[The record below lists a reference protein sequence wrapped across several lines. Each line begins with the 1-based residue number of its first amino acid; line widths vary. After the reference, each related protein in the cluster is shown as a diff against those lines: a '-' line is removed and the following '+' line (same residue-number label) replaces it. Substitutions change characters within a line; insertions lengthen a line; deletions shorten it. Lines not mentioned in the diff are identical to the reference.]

1 MSSIIV
7 WKKYGSLLFVVLL
20 ASVSLIP
27 IVADAADSTIFIQ
40 SPIHYLNDPRGNDW
54 WSMFRHDGTH
64 SGFSTTSAPEDNQ
77 VLWSYQTNYVISSSP
92 AVSHGRVYIGSWD
105 WNIYCFEMDSG
116 SLLWNYTTTGEITSS
131 PAVAN
136 GKVYVGSQDSKLY
149 CLNAIDGTFLWS
161 FKTDF
166 IIDTSPTVVD
176 DKVFFGS
183 SDGSLYCL
191 DAYDGYLL
199 WKYQT
204 ESVIVSSP
212 AVTEGKVYFGV
223 TNGDFLCVDS
233 NDGALIWAYTMTDG
247 TYSSPTV
254 LDGKIYFGSNDKNVY
269 CLDADNGSLIWNY
282 DTLSEVHSSP
292 AIAYDY
298 LYIGTSD
305 GRLLCLNRDTGGFVW
320 SYLISGS
327 VESSPAIADGKVY
340 FNTDPCC
347 GFTGYF
353 VCLNAYTGIKI
364 WEYNFNLLTGSKSSA
379 ALAASK
385 VFVGSA
391 DGKVYAFGD
400 TEFLADTNGPY
411 HGLINTSVDFTGSVY
426 GGEPGFSWYWDFGDN
441 ATSTNQ
447 NPNHAYASLG
457 EYTATLTVTD
467 NVGDV
472 ATDETSVFIETPNS
486 PPETPIVDGPTTGK
500 PGKPYEYTFTAS
512 DSNGDNIFYSIA
524 WGDNTTSGWI
534 GPFPSGVALKREHT
548 WSYKGSYIVKAK
560 TKDHHGAESNWSDP
574 FEMTITEPKLDI
586 EIKGGFGVTVTI
598 LNVGNAP
605 ATNVSWNITFDS
617 GFVFPTLKYG
627 MIPAISAGGRAPIHV
642 LVFGFGKKTVTVSV
656 ICEEGMSVKK
666 IANASLLLFFVIGV
680 K

>member
-7 WKKYGSLLFVVLL
+7 LKKYGSLLFVVLL

-40 SPIHYLNDPRGNDW
+40 SPIHYLNDPKGNDW
-54 WSMFRHDGTH
+54 WPMFRHEGTH

-166 IIDTSPTVVD
+166 IVDTSPTVVD

-204 ESVIVSSP
+204 GSVIVSSP
-212 AVTEGKVYFGV
+212 AMTEGKVYFGV

-254 LDGKIYFGSNDKNVY
+254 FDGKIYFGSNDKNVY
-269 CLDADNGSLIWNY
+269 CLNADNGSLIWNY

-305 GRLLCLNRDTGGFVW
+305 GRLLCLNKDTGGFVW

-347 GFTGYF
+347 GFTSYF
-353 VCLNAYTGIKI
+353 VCLNAYTGTKI

-400 TEFLADTNGPY
+400 TEFLADANGPY

-457 EYTATLTVTD
+457 EYTVTLTVTD

-486 PPETPIVDGPTTGK
+486 PPVTPIVDGPTTGK
-500 PGKPYEYTFTAS
+500 PGESYDYTFTS
-512 DSNGDNIFYSIA
+512 LDSNGDKILYFID

-548 WSYKGSYIVKAK
+548 WSYKGSYIIKAK

-598 LNVGNAP
+598 LNTGDALAKIVA
-605 ATNVSWNITFDS
+605 WNITFNS
-617 GFVFPTLKYG
+617 GFVFPASKYG
-627 MIPAISAGGRAPIHV
+627 LIPAISAGGQESIHV
-642 LVFGFGKKTVTVSV
+642 LVFGFGKMTFTVSV
-656 ICEEGMSVKK
+656 MCAEGLSVKK
-666 IANASLLLFFVIGV
+666 IAYASLLLFFVIGV

>member
-1 MSSIIV
+1 MNSIIV
-7 WKKYGSLLFVVLL
+7 LKKYGSLLFVVLL
-20 ASVSLIP
+20 VSISLIP
-27 IVADAADSTIFIQ
+27 IVADTADSTIFIQ

-191 DAYDGYLL
+191 DADDGYLL

-204 ESVIVSSP
+204 GSVIVSSP
-212 AVTEGKVYFGV
+212 AMTEGKVYFGV

-254 LDGKIYFGSNDKNVY
+254 FDGKIYFGSNDKNVY

-305 GRLLCLNRDTGGFVW
+305 GRLLCLNRENGGFVW
-320 SYLISGS
+320 SYQISGS
-327 VESSPAIADGKVY
+327 VESSPAVADGKIY
-340 FNTDPCC
+340 FGTNPCC
-347 GFTGYF
+347 GFTSYF
-353 VCLNAYTGIKI
+353 ICLNAYTGTKI

-391 DGKVYAFGD
+391 DGKVYAYGD
-400 TEFLADTNGPY
+400 TEFLADANGPY

-457 EYTATLTVTD
+457 EYIVTLTVTD

-486 PPETPIVDGPTTGK
+486 PPVTPIVDGPTTGK
-500 PGKPYEYTFTAS
+500 PGEPYDYTFTS
-512 DSNGDNIFYSIA
+512 LDSNGDKILYFID
-524 WGDNTTSGWI
+524 WDDNTTSGWI
-534 GPFPSGVALKREHT
+534 GPFPSGVSLKREHT

-560 TKDHHGAESNWSDP
+560 VKDQHGAESNWSDP

-598 LNVGNAP
+598 LNVGDAP

-617 GFVFPTLKYG
+617 GFVFPALKYG
-627 MIPAISAGGRAPIHV
+627 MTPTISAGGRVPIHV

-656 ICEEGMSVKK
+656 MCDEGISAKK
-666 IANASLLLFFVIGV
+666 IAHASLLLLFVIGV
-680 K
+680 T

>member
-1 MSSIIV
+1 MSDIMV
-7 WKKYGSLLFVVLL
+7 WKKYGSLLFVALL
-20 ASVSLIP
+20 ASVPVLP
-27 IVADAADSTIFIQ
+27 FVADAANSTTFIQ

-54 WSMFRHDGTH
+54 WPMFRHDVTH
-64 SGFSTTSAPEDNQ
+64 NGFSTTTAPEDNQ

-105 WNIYCFEMDSG
+105 WNLYCLDMDSG
-116 SLLWNYTTTGEITSS
+116 NLVWNYSTTGEVTSS

-166 IIDTSPTVVD
+166 IIDTSPTALD

-191 DAYDGYLL
+191 DADDGYLL

-204 ESVIVSSP
+204 GSVIVSSP
-212 AVTEGKVYFGV
+212 AVTDEKVYFGV

-233 NDGALIWAYTMTDG
+233 NDGSLIWTYTMTDG

-254 LDGKIYFGSNDKNVY
+254 FDGKIYFGSNDKNVY
-269 CLDADNGSLIWNY
+269 CLDADDGSLMWNY
-282 DTLSEVHSSP
+282 SAFSEVHSSP

-305 GRLLCLNRDTGGFVW
+305 GRLLCLNRNTGGFVW

-327 VESSPAIADGKVY
+327 VESSPAVADGKVY
-340 FNTDPCC
+340 FGTNPCC
-347 GFTGYF
+347 GFLSYF
-353 VCLNAYTGIKI
+353 ICLNAFSGTKI

-400 TEFLADTNGPY
+400 IEFLADANGPY
-411 HGLINTSVDFTGSVY
+411 HGVINTSVDFTGSVY
-426 GGEPGFSWYWDFGDN
+426 GGEPGFSWYWNFGDN
-441 ATSTNQ
+441 ATSTDQ
-447 NPNHAYASLG
+447 NPTHAYASLG
-457 EYTATLTVTD
+457 EYTVTLTVTD
-467 NVGDV
+467 DTGDT
-472 ATDETSVFIETPNS
+472 ATDETSVFIEIPNT
-486 PPETPIVDGPTTGK
+486 PPEIPVIDGPTTGK
-500 PGKPYEYTFTAS
+500 PGKSYEYTFTAS
-512 DSNGDNIFYSIA
+512 DSNGDKILYSID

-534 GPFPSGVALKREHT
+534 GPFPSGVELKREHT
-548 WSYKGSYIVKAK
+548 WSEKGSYIVKAK
-560 TKDHHGAESNWSDP
+560 TKDNHGAESNWSDP
-574 FEMTITEPKLDI
+574 FEMTITAPKLDI

-598 LNVGNAP
+598 VNDGDAP
-605 ATNVSWNITFDS
+605 ATNVSWSITFDS
-617 GFVFPTLKYG
+617 GFVFPALKNG
-627 MIPAISAGGRAPIHV
+627 MIPTISAGGQAPIQV
-642 LVFGFGKKTVTVSV
+642 LVFGFGKTTFTVSV
-656 ICEEGMSVKK
+656 MCDEGISVKK
-666 IANASLLLFFVIGV
+666 IAHASLLLIFVIGV

>member
-1 MSSIIV
+1 L
-7 WKKYGSLLFVVLL
+7 KKYGTLLFVVLL
-20 ASVSLIP
+20 VSVSLIP

-54 WSMFRHDGTH
+54 WSMFRHDETH

-204 ESVIVSSP
+204 GSVIVSSP
-212 AVTEGKVYFGV
+212 AVMEGKVYFGV
-223 TNGDFLCVDS
+223 TNGDFVSVDS
-233 NDGALIWAYTMTDG
+233 NDGALIWTFTMTDG

-254 LDGKIYFGSNDKNVY
+254 FDGKIYFGSNDKNVY

-305 GRLLCLNRDTGGFVW
+305 GRLLCLNKDTGGFVW

-347 GFTGYF
+347 GFTSYF
-353 VCLNAYTGIKI
+353 VCLNAYTGTKI

-385 VFVGSA
+385 AFVGSA

-400 TEFLADTNGPY
+400 TEFLADANGPY
-411 HGLINTSVDFTGSVY
+411 QGVINTSVDFTGSVY
-426 GGEPGFSWYWDFGDN
+426 GGEPGFSWHWDFGDN

-447 NPNHAYASLG
+447 NPTHIYASLG
-457 EYTATLTVTD
+457 EYMVTLTVTD
-467 NVGDV
+467 DTGDV
-472 ATDETSVFIETPNS
+472 VTDETSVFIDTPNT
-486 PPETPIVDGPTTGK
+486 PPEIPVIDGPTAGK
-500 PGKPYEYTFTAS
+500 PGKSYEYTFTAS
-512 DSNGDNIFYSIA
+512 DSNGDKILYFID
-524 WGDNTTSGWI
+524 WGDSTTSGWI
-534 GPFPSGVALKREHT
+534 GPFPSEVALKREHT
-548 WSYKGSYIVKAK
+548 WSEKGSYIVKAK
-560 TKDHHGAESNWSDP
+560 AKDNHGAESNWSEP

-598 LNVGNAP
+598 INTGDAP

-617 GFVFPTLKYG
+617 GFVFPALKYG
-627 MIPAISAGGRAPIHV
+627 IIPTISKGERAPIQV
-642 LVFGFGKKTVTVSV
+642 LVFGFGKKTVSVSV
-656 ICEEGMSVKK
+656 MCNEGISVKK
-666 IANASLLLFFVIGV
+666 IAHASLLLFFVIGV